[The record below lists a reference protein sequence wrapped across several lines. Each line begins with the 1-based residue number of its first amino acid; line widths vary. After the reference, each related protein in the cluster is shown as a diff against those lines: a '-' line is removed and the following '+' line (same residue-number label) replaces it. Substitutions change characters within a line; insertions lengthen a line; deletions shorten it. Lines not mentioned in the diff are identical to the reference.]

1 MQLREVLVLDILL
14 DGHQFHHST
23 LQNHHH
29 SPLVSKIVQG
39 ASFEKMKQH
48 ASRSENASR
57 LNSSDHLRVGKTG
70 TWRDHFA
77 PYPGLEEKFREVFR
91 KRMAGP
97 GLAWNVGEGDAL
109 ATPIVLPA

>member
-1 MQLREVLVLDILL
+1 M
-14 DGHQFHHST
+14 T
-23 LQNHHH
+23 Y
-29 SPLVSKIVQG
+29 
-39 ASFEKMKQH
+39 
-48 ASRSENASR
+48 
-57 LNSSDHLRVGKTG
+57 
-70 TWRDHFA
+70 FA